1 MRNIDVDIVKKEHEI
16 ESVNDRIRDLE
27 WKIDKGE
34 KVDLDARTKAL
45 DKIRHLK
52 KEQTELKIKRLCK
65 R

>member
-34 KVDLDARTKAL
+34 NVDLDARTKAL

-52 KEQTELKIKRLCK
+52 KELTELKIKKLCQ

>member
-34 KVDLDARTKAL
+34 NVDLDARTKAL

-52 KEQTELKIKRLCK
+52 KELTELKIKKL
-65 R
+65 